1 LVENLKERAKTD
13 AEVQKTLQPE
23 LDRQHR
29 AAVARRAVYDRGGI
43 ILIFSSALLILWLNC
58 LRPRHGSGAGAPA
71 RILRILEKPPDSGK
85 GKPGNRPRASRK
97 QTDDSGTFES

>member
-1 LVENLKERAKTD
+1 VPHRWEAFARTWAGVIALLILLTSTAWLLATYVHAQRVYPEEKALVENLKERAKTD

-43 ILIFSSALLILWLNC
+43 ILIFSSP
-58 LRPRHGSGAGAPA
+58 LRYG
-71 RILRILEKPPDSGK
+71 
-85 GKPGNRPRASRK
+85 
-97 QTDDSGTFES
+97 